1 VKRRGGRLRHASP
14 GAVLLP
20 FALVVAGAYAPAQS
34 QSAASIAGVY
44 LCKSG
49 CRVTD
54 AAPSVELDGDDAA
67 CTNELGGMYRG
78 KLLSD
83 GSLSCFNKIGKL
95 SEDRQTIRW
104 SNGMIWRRVET
115 PARR

>member
-1 VKRRGGRLRHASP
+1 VKRRGGRLRQASP

-20 FALVVAGAYAPAQS
+20 FALLVACAYSPARS
-34 QSAASIAGVY
+34 QGAASIAGVY
-44 LCKSG
+44 LCQSG

-54 AAPSVELDGDDAA
+54 AAPSIELDGDDAA
-67 CTNELGGMYRG
+67 CMNELGGIYRG

-95 SEDRQTIRW
+95 SADGQTIHW
-104 SNGMIWRRVET
+104 SNGMIWRRLEA
-115 PARR
+115 PAGR